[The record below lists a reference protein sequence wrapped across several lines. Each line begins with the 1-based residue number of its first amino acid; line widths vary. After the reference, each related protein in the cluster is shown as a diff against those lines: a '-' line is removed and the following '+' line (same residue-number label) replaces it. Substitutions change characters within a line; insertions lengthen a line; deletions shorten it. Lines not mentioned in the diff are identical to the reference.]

1 MFSFMLREDGKVS
14 KTMVV
19 SILEIAIAILGLVA
33 TFLKAGDFTVASIV
47 LLIAGIL
54 GIILRQLTELP
65 MM

>member
-1 MFSFMLREDGKVS
+1 MLSIFREDGKIS
-14 KTMVV
+14 KTMIV
-19 SILEIAIAILGLVA
+19 SILEILIAALGLVA
-33 TFLKAGDFTVASIV
+33 TFLKMGDFTVASIV